1 MICYESAIDEEN
13 IDENSNDMMETNRFV
28 DDDAL
33 KESRKQNT
41 DGRQS
46 HQEKQLKPYKAN
58 LAEIVNE

>member
-13 IDENSNDMMETNRFV
+13 MDENSNDMMETNRFE
-28 DDDAL
+28 DDDVL

-41 DGRQS
+41 DAKQF

-58 LAEIVNE
+58 PAEIVNE